1 MAELNLTIIEIIV
14 LQVGAIIL
22 GIAIHFFITS
32 RRSLEPNTNR
42 TKKLQRQ
49 FEDWKMKYFNEAEI
63 KDREL
68 AESRM
73 LMKETAENAKMYKAE
88 VEELKARNQELEEQL
103 QQGGDLDDLAIKD
116 EEISILHQK
125 IKMADENNR
134 HLLKRFDDLQ
144 AQNKELQSTLNTK
157 VDNNVDEHLQTEFN
171 ELQDKLKQLEAQNQ
185 ELLTSLNN
193 KVEHNV
199 NEQLQTENNELH
211 DQLKQLEAQNLVSIS
226 ALNNLRDQNQ
236 ALQSQLNELRS
247 QNEDLQIQLQRR
259 EQEIHATP
267 EVQGDYLSQLQAARQ
282 SLQEHSQKI
291 SQLIGQVDLVK
302 ENEEKQQAILRE
314 NEELSHHLQE
324 LQNQLQQK
332 DSEINQIKQKEHLA
346 VEMHSMLDN
355 AYAEFNSMQV
365 KMQKLES
372 QVAASKMANLEFED
386 LKESHYRLTKDF
398 ENQRSKLFAQISEN
412 QKLNAQVN
420 DLQDNLN
427 EANFHRQ
434 QLQKRVTYL
443 EELNNDLH
451 TLSEANRS
459 LESRLKSIGELE
471 SRLNMVAEERDQ
483 LLKQQ
488 EKH

>member
-32 RRSLEPNTNR
+32 RRSLEPTSNKTN
-42 TKKLQRQ
+42 KLQKQ

-68 AESRM
+68 AESR
-73 LMKETAENAKMYKAE
+73 LIMKEIAESAKMYKVE
-88 VEELKARNQELEEQL
+88 VEELKVRNEELEAQL
-103 QQGGDLDDLAIKD
+103 HQGGDLDDLAIKD
-116 EEISILHQK
+116 EEITILHQK
-125 IKMADENNR
+125 IKMAEENNR
-134 HLLKRFDDLQ
+134 HLLKRFDDLKVK
-144 AQNKELQSTLNTK
+144 NRELETSLQLK
-157 VDNNVDEHLQTEFN
+157 GEHNVNEHLQTEFN
-171 ELQDKLKQLEAQNQ
+171 ELQ
-185 ELLTSLNN
+185 S
-193 KVEHNV
+193 
-199 NEQLQTENNELH
+199 
-211 DQLKQLEAQNLVSIS
+211 QLKKVHEQNLVSIS
-226 ALNNLRDQNQ
+226 ELNNLRNQNQ
-236 ALQSQLNELRS
+236 DLQSELNDLRN
-247 QNEDLQIQLQRR
+247 QHEDLQIRMQHR
-259 EQEIHATP
+259 EQEVKATP
-267 EVQGDYLSQLQAARQ
+267 EVYGDYLSQLQAARQ

-302 ENEEKQQAILRE
+302 ENEEKQQAILKE
-314 NEELSHHLQE
+314 NEQLSQHLQE
-324 LQNQLQQK
+324 LQNQLQLK
-332 DSEINQIKQKEHLA
+332 DSEINHIKQSEHLA

-355 AYAEFNSMQV
+355 AYAEFNSMQG

-372 QVAASKMANLEFED
+372 QVTASKMANLEFED
-386 LKESHYRLTKDF
+386 LKESHYRLSKDF

-420 DLQDNLN
+420 DLQENLN

-434 QLQKRVTYL
+434 QLQKRVSYL

-451 TLSEANRS
+451 TLSEANKS

>member
-68 AESRM
+68 AESRL
-73 LMKETAENAKMYKAE
+73 LMKETAESAKMYKAE
-88 VEELKARNQELEEQL
+88 VEELKARNEELEEQL

-125 IKMADENNR
+125 IKMAEENNR

-144 AQNKELQSTLNTK
+144 VQNRELQSAIKSKENH
-157 VDNNVDEHLQTEFN
+157 NVNEHLQTEFN
-171 ELQDKLKQLEAQNQ
+171 ELQ
-185 ELLTSLNN
+185 T
-193 KVEHNV
+193 
-199 NEQLQTENNELH
+199 
-211 DQLKQLEAQNLVSIS
+211 QLKKVQDQNLVSIS
-226 ALNNLRDQNQ
+226 ALNELKNQNQ
-236 ALQSQLNELRS
+236 ALQSELNELRN
-247 QNEDLQIQLQRR
+247 QNEDLQIKLQHR
-259 EQEIHATP
+259 EQEIHTSP
-267 EVQGDYLSQLQAARQ
+267 EDYGDYLSQLQAARQ

-302 ENEEKQQAILRE
+302 ENEEKQRAILKE
-314 NEELSHHLQE
+314 NEQLSQHLQE

-332 DSEINQIKQKEHLA
+332 DSEINHIKQSEHLA

-386 LKESHYRLTKDF
+386 LKESHYRLSKDF

-420 DLQDNLN
+420 DLQENLN
-427 EANFHRQ
+427 QANFHRQ
-434 QLQKRVTYL
+434 QLQKRVNYL

-451 TLSEANRS
+451 ILSEANKN

>member
-103 QQGGDLDDLAIKD
+103 QQGGDLDELAIKD

-157 VDNNVDEHLQTEFN
+157 VDNNVDEHLQTEY
-171 ELQDKLKQLEAQNQ
+171 
-185 ELLTSLNN
+185 
-193 KVEHNV
+193 
-199 NEQLQTENNELH
+199 NELH
-211 DQLKQLEAQNLVSIS
+211 GQLKQLEGQNLVSIS

-236 ALQSQLNELRS
+236 ALQSQMNELRN

-302 ENEEKQQAILRE
+302 ENEEKQQAILKE
-314 NEELSHHLQE
+314 NEQLSQHLQE